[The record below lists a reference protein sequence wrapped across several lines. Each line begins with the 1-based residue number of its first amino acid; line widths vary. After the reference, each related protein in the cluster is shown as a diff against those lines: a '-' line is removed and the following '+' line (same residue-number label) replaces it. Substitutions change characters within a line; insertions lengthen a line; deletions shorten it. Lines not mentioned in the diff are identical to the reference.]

1 MKKIFYSIAA
11 FTLISVNAF
20 ALCEDSICEKP
31 RDKFKYWEGIDIG
44 LNGYMTPS
52 NSLSVPSGSSF
63 LELDYARSRSIAW
76 NMGQLNI
83 PIAKHYVQL
92 VTGFGLE
99 WNSYA
104 FRNNWSLNPN
114 AANVTATEENIDFS
128 KNKLKTTWVNVPLLL
143 EFNTGKNEDKSFH
156 LAVGVTGGYNLF
168 RNRLKQ
174 EFNDEGNSVKR
185 KVKDD
190 FNVNPFRYALTAR
203 MGIGHYSIFAN
214 YSLSEMFKG
223 NRGPELYPFS
233 AGFTLNF

>member
-52 NSLSVPSGSSF
+52 NSLNVPSGSSF

-99 WNSYA
+99 WNSYS
-104 FRNNWSLNPN
+104 FRNNWSLNPD
-114 AANVTATEENIDFS
+114 AANVTATEENIDFT

-203 MGIGHYSIFAN
+203 MGIGHYSVFAN

>member
-11 FTLISVNAF
+11 FTLISINAF
-20 ALCEDSICEKP
+20 AHCEDSLCEKP
-31 RDKFKYWEGIDIG
+31 KDKFKYWEGIDIG
-44 LNGYMTPS
+44 LNGYATPS

-63 LELDYARSRSIAW
+63 LELDYSRSRSIAW

-99 WNSYA
+99 WNSYS
-104 FRNNWSLNPN
+104 FRNNWSLNPD
-114 AANVTATEENIDFS
+114 AANVTATEENIDFT

-174 EFNDEGNSVKR
+174 EFSDEGNSVKR

-203 MGIGHYSIFAN
+203 MGVGHYSVFAN

>member
-99 WNSYA
+99 WNSYS
-104 FRNNWSLNPN
+104 FRNNWSLNPD

-203 MGIGHYSIFAN
+203 MGIGHYSVFAN

>member
-52 NSLSVPSGSSF
+52 NSLNVPSGSSF

-99 WNSYA
+99 WNSYS
-104 FRNNWSLNPN
+104 FRNNWSLNPD

-203 MGIGHYSIFAN
+203 MGIGHYSVFAN